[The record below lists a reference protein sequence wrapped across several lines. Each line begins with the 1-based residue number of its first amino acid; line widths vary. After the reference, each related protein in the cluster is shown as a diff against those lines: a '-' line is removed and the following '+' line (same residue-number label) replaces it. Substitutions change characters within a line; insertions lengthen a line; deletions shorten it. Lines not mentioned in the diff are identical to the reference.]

1 MLVAMECGVQYRAGM
16 FSGSPQ
22 RPRIMMRICA
32 AVSFLFWAGC
42 LNAQPGACDHLTAT
56 TPKDIN
62 ALASTGLALS
72 HAEQYNAAAVC
83 YRKILAIDPNIPQIQ
98 LNLGLAEFKSGRFRE
113 AAERFQTVLKL
124 DPKNTQAPTLLGMS
138 YYGGRM
144 FAEAATSLEI
154 ALAAEPENRSE
165 EHTPEL

>member
-1 MLVAMECGVQYRAGM
+1 MLVAMGPGAHDRDGGSRLAAT
-16 FSGSPQ
+16 FSDSPRRRQ
-22 RPRIMMRICA
+22 RIRVRICA
-32 AVSFLFWAGC
+32 AVSFMFLAGC
-42 LNAQPGACDHLTAT
+42 LNAQTGACDVLPAR
-56 TPKDIN
+56 TPDDIN

-72 HAEQYNAAAVC
+72 HAKKYDAAAVC

-138 YYGGRM
+138 Y
-144 FAEAATSLEI
+144 
-154 ALAAEPENRSE
+154 
-165 EHTPEL
+165 